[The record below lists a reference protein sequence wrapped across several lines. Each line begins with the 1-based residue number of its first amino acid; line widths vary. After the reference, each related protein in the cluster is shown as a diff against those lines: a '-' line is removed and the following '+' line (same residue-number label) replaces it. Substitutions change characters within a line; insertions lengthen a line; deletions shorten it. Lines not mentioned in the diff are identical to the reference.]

1 MTNLVIDIGN
11 TRTKVAVFEDD
22 NMIDFCAE
30 ELVTLPFLKDF
41 FTKYPI
47 DNSIISSVSFGKRE
61 ISNFLE
67 KKSNFIEFDARP
79 ALRL

>member
-41 FTKYPI
+41 FSKYPI
-47 DNSIISSVSFGKRE
+47 DNSQEVNGTRIACERFNAVE
-61 ISNFLE
+61 V
-67 KKSNFIEFDARP
+67 P
-79 ALRL
+79 